1 MLNITNYREM
11 QVKTTSISSQQS
23 EWPSFKN
30 LQIINAGK
38 GVQKREASY
47 TIGGNVNLYSH
58 YGKQCQRS
66 LKDQN

>member
-47 TIGGNVNLYSH
+47 TIGGNVN
-58 YGKQCQRS
+58 
-66 LKDQN
+66 